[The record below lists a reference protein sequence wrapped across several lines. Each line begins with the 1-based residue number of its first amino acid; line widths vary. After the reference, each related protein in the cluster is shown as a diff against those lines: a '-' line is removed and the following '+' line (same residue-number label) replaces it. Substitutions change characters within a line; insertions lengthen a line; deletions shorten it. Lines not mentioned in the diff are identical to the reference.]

1 MSFVMML
8 VHGGSAEADTDRSW
22 ELLLLARYF
31 ARRVTTIAINANAA
45 KTTAAIPIF
54 FICSH
59 LPKD

>member
-1 MSFVMML
+1 MEAWRQCR
-8 VHGGSAEADTDRSW
+8 GGYRHEFGK
-22 ELLLLARYF
+22 LLLLARYF

-45 KTTAAIPIF
+45 KTTAAMPIF